1 MTAAQHA
8 TTGAGPRLVVSG
20 RHVVPSGR
28 AVAGALLVALAMV
41 GAYVLA
47 TGERH
52 HRPPDVVVAARA
64 IAAGTRLRA
73 SDLAVVPAEL
83 GGALLAATFH
93 DPAAVAG
100 RVVATRLSPGDLV
113 QASALEPA
121 AGTVAV
127 HEVALS
133 LAPERTLASDLVTG
147 DIVSVLATQ
156 DGCTSVVAATAVV
169 QAISKA
175 SQTVTSGNQLVR
187 LSLATDSE
195 VIAVVHAQRT
205 GEITLTRGSSLL
217 HGTSTCT
224 KEPAP

>member
-1 MTAAQHA
+1 VTAAQHA
-8 TTGAGPRLVVSG
+8 ATGAGPRLVVSG
-20 RHVVPSGR
+20 RRVVPSGR

-64 IAAGTRLRA
+64 LAAGTRLRT
-73 SDLAVVPAEL
+73 SDLTVVPAEL
-83 GGALLAATFH
+83 GGALLAATFR
-93 DPAAVAG
+93 DPTAIAG
-100 RVVATRLSPGDLV
+100 RVVATRLSPGELV

-121 AGTVAV
+121 AGTVPV

-147 DIVSVLATQ
+147 DVVSVLATQ

-169 QAISKA
+169 QGISKA

-187 LSLATDSE
+187 LSLATDNE

-217 HGTSTCT
+217 DGTSTCT
-224 KEPAP
+224 NEPAP